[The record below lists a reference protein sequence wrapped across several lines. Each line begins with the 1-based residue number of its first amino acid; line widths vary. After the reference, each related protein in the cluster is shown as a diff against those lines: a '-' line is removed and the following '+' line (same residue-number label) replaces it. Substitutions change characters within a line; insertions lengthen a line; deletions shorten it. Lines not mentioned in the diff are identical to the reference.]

1 MKLTNKV
8 YHLRKAY
15 DGIDGAYTPIET
27 FDDFVDRVTTNIQ
40 RITEMSG
47 MTVEYMSIMEDKAV
61 VIFRK

>member
-15 DGIDGAYTPIET
+15 DEIDGTYTPIET